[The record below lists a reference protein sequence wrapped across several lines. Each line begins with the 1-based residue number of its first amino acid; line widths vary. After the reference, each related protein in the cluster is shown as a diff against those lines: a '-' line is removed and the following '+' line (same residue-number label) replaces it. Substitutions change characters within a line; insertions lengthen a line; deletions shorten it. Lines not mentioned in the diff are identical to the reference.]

1 MRLPGIFASK
11 YLLQEVDKSVINS
24 QPITQGGSRPN
35 PEVSVME
42 TDRRSHERMN
52 LARPCK
58 VFDPKSGKYVL
69 GTVWNLSD
77 GGALVET
84 TRPVVAQPGEPLFL
98 GIALKRRQGLI
109 LGDQMLQINVVRSL
123 RTTDGR
129 TTIAMK
135 FGDCSI
141 DVMASMLD
149 RAA

>member
-1 MRLPGIFASK
+1 
-11 YLLQEVDKSVINS
+11 
-24 QPITQGGSRPN
+24 
-35 PEVSVME
+35 ME
-42 TDRRSHERMN
+42 TDRRTHERMN

-77 GGALVET
+77 GGALVEM
-84 TRPVVAQPGEPLFL
+84 TRPIIAEPGEPLFL
-98 GIALKRRQGLI
+98 GIALKRRQGFI
-109 LGDQMLQINVVRSL
+109 QGDQMLPASVVRSFN
-123 RTTDGR
+123 TDNGR
-129 TTIAMK
+129 TTIAMQ

>member
-1 MRLPGIFASK
+1 
-11 YLLQEVDKSVINS
+11 
-24 QPITQGGSRPN
+24 
-35 PEVSVME
+35 ME
-42 TDRRSHERMN
+42 TDRRTHERMN

-77 GGALVET
+77 GGALVEM

-98 GIALKRRQGLI
+98 GIALKRRQGFI
-109 LGDQMLQINVVRSL
+109 LGDQMLPTSVVRSL
-123 RTTDGR
+123 KTDEGR
-129 TTIAMK
+129 TTIAMQ
-135 FGDCSI
+135 FADCSI